1 MTSDPIRF
9 LDDPSV
15 AAELR
20 EFMLGESR
28 PDALPSRQRDVVQ
41 RRIAASVLALPLS
54 LKVGGLFSQGG
65 AATGGA
71 GVGTTGAGTA
81 AGGMSAS
88 SAAASSAAASSAAA
102 SSAAA
107 SSAAATGVAVTGTA
121 VGASVAPTAA
131 AGVGLTL
138 AGAKGVAAGLAGA
151 VSVTKGAAVLGVA
164 LATGAGAGYVAH
176 ESGST
181 PASTLEP
188 APVSAP
194 APNAARSRATRVGTR
209 MGAAPL
215 PESALASKEGA
226 AKDGASASGASS
238 RGSSLGAQGA
248 LSLQDLE
255 DVEDGSALPAGSLPP
270 SGGALAAADGPGAER
285 LGTERPAAERLDAER
300 LGAER
305 LGAERLDEEVELLRR
320 AQQLL
325 RVDRALAAEALE
337 RYDAKFPQGVM
348 RAEYDVL
355 RRRLVSSSQP

>member
-20 EFMLGESR
+20 EFMLGEAR
-28 PDALPSRQRDVVQ
+28 PDTLPSRQRDVVQ
-41 RRIAASVLALPLS
+41 RRIAASVLALPIS
-54 LKVGGLFSQGG
+54 LKLGGLLSPGG
-65 AATGGA
+65 ATTGGA

-88 SAAASSAAASSAAA
+88 SVVSSSAAASSVA
-102 SSAAA
+102 SSSVA
-107 SSAAATGVAVTGTA
+107 SGSAAATGVAATGTA

-176 ESGST
+176 ENG
-181 PASTLEP
+181 AHEGGSTLEP
-188 APVSAP
+188 ALVSAP

-209 MGAAPL
+209 IGAAPL
-215 PESALASKEGA
+215 PETTLARKDGA
-226 AKDGASASGASS
+226 TKDGASASDPAS

-255 DVEDGSALPAGSLPP
+255 DVEHGSSLPAGGLPP
-270 SGGALAAADGPGAER
+270 GGGALATAEG
-285 LGTERPAAERLDAER
+285 LSTERPAAEGPATEKLGPDRLH
-300 LGAER
+300 
-305 LGAERLDEEVELLRR
+305 EEVELLRR

-337 RYDAKFPQGVM
+337 RYDAKFPQGAM